1 VLGFEK
7 RYTAMD
13 SIVVAQRSDVPYQP
27 NSEGVAAGFWPS
39 KTSMLLRRLDNPK
52 PSVSGNGQLGMNS
65 RVSMRVGVLGGGL
78 QGCCVAL
85 ALCEREVEV
94 VLFDKND
101 ALLSRTAV
109 ANEGKI
115 HLGYMYAGDPTLST
129 AKTMMTGALSFAPFL
144 ERYLGWPTRS
154 FSVSVPASYVVHR
167 KSQQRAEDVY
177 AYLRTVHA
185 LINEAAEGRNQSYF
199 GRDLSAP
206 LRSWTAAEKEAEFDP
221 TTALAVFSTPEIA
234 INPIELAQRVRECV
248 ASLPHIE
255 VRCSRTIVGALE
267 ERDGIQVLSEGR
279 DGLSRDRFDHVVNAL
294 WDGRLG
300 LNEAMGFRANRPWL
314 HRLKYGV
321 SFRLPRDVRPPPSA
335 TFVLGP
341 FGEVVTYGDGLIYL
355 TWYPECLQAISTDV
369 TPPHWATHPPEPL
382 RSRILAGTF
391 RALSGIVTSL
401 RNLNAEGLL
410 EAGVKGGA
418 ITAWGK
424 TDIYDPASELH
435 RRYEIGVTSN
445 GRFHSVDPGKLTMVP
460 HFAEVCAERIRPAG

>member
-1 VLGFEK
+1 
-7 RYTAMD
+7 
-13 SIVVAQRSDVPYQP
+13 
-27 NSEGVAAGFWPS
+27 
-39 KTSMLLRRLDNPK
+39 
-52 PSVSGNGQLGMNS
+52 
-65 RVSMRVGVLGGGL
+65 MRVGVLGGGL
-78 QGCCVAL
+78 QGCCAAL
-85 ALCEREVEV
+85 ALAERGTEVI
-94 VLFDKND
+94 LFDKND
-101 ALLSRTAV
+101 ALLSRAAV

-115 HLGYMYAGDPTLST
+115 HLGYMYAGDPTFST

-144 ERYLGWPTRS
+144 ERYLGQPAQS
-154 FSVSVPASYVVHR
+154 FSVSVPATYVVHR
-167 KSQQRAEDVY
+167 DSQRSADHVC

-206 LRSWTAAEKEAEFDP
+206 LRPWSAAEKEAEFDP
-221 TTALAVFSTPEIA
+221 ATALAAFSTPEIA
-234 INPIELAQRVRECV
+234 INPLELARRVRECI
-248 ASLPHIE
+248 ASLPQIE
-255 VRCSRTIVGALE
+255 VRCSRTIVGAVQDS
-267 ERDGIQVLSEGR
+267 DGIQVLSEGQ

-321 SFRLPRDVRPPPSA
+321 SFRLPPDVRPPPSA
-335 TFVLGP
+335 TLVLGP

-369 TPPHWATHPPEPL
+369 TPPDWVTAPAEPL

-401 RNLNAEGLL
+401 RNLNVESLP

-424 TDIYDPASELH
+424 TDIYDSASELH
-435 RRYEIGVTSN
+435 RRYEIGVTSK

-460 HFAEVCAERIRPAG
+460 YFAEVCAERISPAG